1 MKLAKAKFDAVRA
14 KARTQVSSII
24 QTGVTAGHAPAHSGF
39 PKTTTS
45 NSQ

>member
-1 MKLAKAKFDAVRA
+1 MKLAKAKFNAVGA

-24 QTGVTAGHAPAHSGF
+24 QTGVTAGPAPVRSGF

-45 NSQ
+45 NPQ